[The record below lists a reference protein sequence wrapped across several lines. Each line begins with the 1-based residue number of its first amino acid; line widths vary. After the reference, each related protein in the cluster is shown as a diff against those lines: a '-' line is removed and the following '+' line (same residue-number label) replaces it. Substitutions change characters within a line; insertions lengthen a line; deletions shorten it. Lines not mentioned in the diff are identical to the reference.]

1 VFCIRINQTF
11 AQSGCWKMEFIE
23 KTLESKRIYDGR
35 VVSLRVDT
43 VLLPDG
49 NIASREVVEHK
60 GAVAVVPMLVDGSV
74 ILVRQFRQPVGAIL
88 SEIPAGTLDKFESAE
103 DCARRELIEETGYA
117 AGTLIL
123 MFSTYLSPGYS
134 NEMLHTFLARDLS
147 PADGRAD
154 SDEFLE
160 VVTVPLAEAVDMIRT
175 GEIKDAKTVCG
186 LLMAQRILGQS

>member
-1 VFCIRINQTF
+1 
-11 AQSGCWKMEFIE
+11 MEFIE

-49 NIASREVVEHK
+49 SIASREVVEHK
-60 GAVAVVPMLVDGSV
+60 GAVAIVPLLANGDVV
-74 ILVRQFRQPVGAIL
+74 LVRQFRQPVGAVL
-88 SEIPAGTLDKFESAE
+88 NEIPAGTLDKKESAE
-103 DCARRELIEETGYA
+103 ECARRELAEETGYA

-147 PADGRAD
+147 PVSADND
-154 SDEFLE
+154 EDEFLE
-160 VVTVPLAEAVDMIRT
+160 VITVPLSRAVDMIRT